1 MASYKGN
8 LRDDLASNN
17 DEAIQALSHQV
28 MLIEDQLLDIE
39 DNKDSESVAMVR
51 QLRKDRSELLSE
63 ISDLRRQGR

>member
-1 MASYKGN
+1 MANYKGD

-17 DEAIQALSHQV
+17 DEAIQNLSHQV

-39 DNKDSESVAMVR
+39 DNRDAESVSLTR
-51 QLRKDRSELLSE
+51 QLRKDRSSLLSD